1 MTRLI
6 GFAALLL
13 ACGLAVPAAA
23 AELTPH
29 QAEYKVKI
37 SVVSGRLDTELRAT
51 EDGYV
56 ATHAVRPT
64 GLSKIVAHGK
74 MHVTSFFTTV
84 DDGVRPSSYRAIDTI
99 RDEPEANIAF
109 DWSTNQ
115 ARGTVGTSP
124 VEFQLDGLS
133 HDAVSIQYELMY
145 DLLNNKPSKSY
156 TMFDVDKMR
165 TVNVREAGA
174 KTVKTPAGT
183 FDVIGVEHQR
193 EGSSRITTM
202 WCAPELGYLPVLIER
217 HRKGKLIFRA
227 TLQRYT
233 AI

>member
-1 MTRLI
+1 MTRLKH
-6 GFAALLL
+6 FTALLL
-13 ACGLAVPAAA
+13 AFALVLPVHA

-29 QAEYKVKI
+29 RAEYKVKI
-37 SVVSGRLDTELRAT
+37 SVVSGRLNTELQAT

-56 ATHAVRPT
+56 ATHVVKPT
-64 GLSKIVAHGK
+64 GLSKVIAHGK
-74 MHVTSFFTTV
+74 MHVSSAFTTMEE
-84 DDGVRPSSYRAIDTI
+84 GVRPVSYRAIDTI

-115 ARGTVGTSP
+115 ATGTVGEAP
-124 VEFQLDGLS
+124 VEIQLEGLS

-145 DLLNNKPSKSY
+145 ALLNGQPQATY

-165 TVNVREAGA
+165 TVNVRD
-174 KTVKTPAGT
+174 AGT
-183 FDVIGVEHQR
+183 KSIKTKAGRFDVVGIEHQR
-193 EGSSRITTM
+193 EGSKRITTM

-217 HRKGKLIFRA
+217 HREGKLIFSA

-233 AI
+233 PI

>member
-6 GFAALLL
+6 HIAALLL
-13 ACGLAVPAAA
+13 ACSLVSPAVA

-37 SVVSGRLDTELRAT
+37 SVVSGRLNTELRASD
-51 EDGYV
+51 DGYV

-64 GLSKIVAHGK
+64 GLSKVIANGK
-74 MHVTSFFTTV
+74 MHVSSTFTTS
-84 DDGVRPSSYRAIDTI
+84 DNGVRPVSYRAIDTI
-99 RDEPEANIAF
+99 RDEPEANIEF

-133 HDAVSIQYELMY
+133 HDAVSIQYELMHA
-145 DLLNNKPSKSY
+145 LLNGQPDATY

-165 TVNVREAGA
+165 VVNVRDVGA
-174 KTVKTPAGT
+174 KSVRTPAGT
-183 FDVIGVEHQR
+183 YDVVGIEHQR

-227 TLQRYT
+227 TLRRYT
-233 AI
+233 EI

>member
-1 MTRLI
+1 MTSLI
-6 GFAALLL
+6 RYAALLL
-13 ACGLAVPAAA
+13 AFSLALPADA

-37 SVVSGRLDTELRAT
+37 SVVSGRLTTELRTT

-56 ATHAVRPT
+56 ATHVVKPT
-64 GLSKIVAHGK
+64 GLSRVIASGR
-74 MHVTSFFTTV
+74 MHVSSTFTTV
-84 DDGVRPSSYRAIDTI
+84 DDDVRPVSYHAVDTI
-99 RDEPEANIAF
+99 RDEPEANIDF

-115 ARGTVGTSP
+115 AKGTVGGSP

-145 DLLNNKPSKSY
+145 ALLNDKPNQTY

-165 TVNVREAGA
+165 VVNVRDAGA
-174 KTVKTPAGT
+174 KSVKTRAGVY
-183 FDVIGVEHQR
+183 DVVGIEHQR

-202 WCAPELGYLPVLIER
+202 WCAPELGYLPVVIER

-233 AI
+233 AT

>member
-1 MTRLI
+1 MTSLI
-6 GFAALLL
+6 RYAALLL
-13 ACGLAVPAAA
+13 AFSLALPAEA

-29 QAEYKVKI
+29 RAEYKVKI
-37 SVVSGRLDTELRAT
+37 SVVSGRLTTELRTT

-56 ATHAVRPT
+56 ATHVVKPT
-64 GLSKIVAHGK
+64 GLSRVIASGT
-74 MHVTSFFTTV
+74 MHVSSAFTTV
-84 DDGVRPSSYRAIDTI
+84 DDDVRPVSYHAVDTI
-99 RDEPEANIAF
+99 RDEPEANIEF

-115 ARGTVGTSP
+115 AKGTVGGSA

-145 DLLNNKPSKSY
+145 ALLNDKPNQTY

-165 TVNVREAGA
+165 VVNVRDAGA
-174 KTVKTPAGT
+174 KSVKTRAGNY
-183 FDVIGVEHQR
+183 DVVGIEHQR

-202 WCAPELGYLPVLIER
+202 WCAPELGYLPVIIER

-233 AI
+233 AT